1 MSRRTRTIAVALSA
15 AAFAAGTAGPAQ
27 AHDGTH
33 HGFAAHAWF
42 HHHHGHGLARAA
54 HALGVSKDA
63 LKAAIA
69 GARDDAKAAYDAAP
83 SDDPAAQRKA
93 AADAFFQSVAA
104 QLNLPQD
111 EVQAALTRDHGGC
124 DH

>member
-27 AHDGTH
+27 AHHGRGHDGFT
-33 HGFAAHAWF
+33 AHARF
-42 HHHHGHGLARAA
+42 HHHHGLARAA

-69 GARDDAKAAYDAAP
+69 TARDQAKAAFEAAP
-83 SDDPAAQRKA
+83 SDDPAAQRQA
-93 AADAFFQSVAA
+93 AKDAFFKSIAD

-111 EVQAALTRDHGGC
+111 QVEAAFMRHGGC